1 MVWITH
7 TIEINA
13 AGISQIGLENER
25 RLNITPPSTRDRRS
39 HHSGWSTRIR
49 LSNLGRGDADV
60 QQTAIGSNP
69 TSRQQ
74 SRIATHEVNL
84 VMSSFQ
90 KAIYRYL
97 TLKTKTDVLQD
108 TSELQLNI
116 TSRIQHLRK
125 NCESENTKHEAHT
138 SERKTVAQKRT
149 LKNSSSRQTSRC
161 KTRIFLNRAGS

>member
-1 MVWITH
+1 MTH
-7 TIEINA
+7 TIETNT
-13 AGISQIGLENER
+13 AGINQPGLENEK
-25 RLNITPPSTRDRRS
+25 RLNITAPSTRDRRS
-39 HHSGWSTRIR
+39 HHFEWSTRIR

-90 KAIYRYL
+90 KAINRYL
-97 TLKTKTDVLQD
+97 TLKTKTDVLQH
-108 TSELQLNI
+108 TSEWQLNI
-116 TSRIQHLRK
+116 TSRIQLLRE
-125 NCESENTKHEAHT
+125 NCKSEYAKHEALTH
-138 SERKTVAQKRT
+138 ERTKDHSAKTN
-149 LKNSSSRQTSRC
+149 LKNSSSRQTSPC